1 MVSKRVHGWASTPGN
16 LNKNGHGSR
25 KWQRSAEAKL
35 PRKRAVR
42 AVMRNIIKRLLPQM
56 GVQARD
62 GQLLEARERDLGTT
76 VDGINFANK

>member
-1 MVSKRVHGWASTPGN
+1 MVARRVHGRALTP
-16 LNKNGHGSR
+16 R
-25 KWQRSAEAKL
+25 KPKCERAWVEKIAEKREVKL

-42 AVMRNIIKRLLPQM
+42 AEMKEIIRRLPPQR
-56 GVQARD
+56 GLARD